1 MALLNIGNKSIHLDN
16 NIFSVVEND
25 KETFRVDVSW
35 DDSNMLS
42 ELYENREQFLRKFVF
57 FRPKEYNFTQSDID
71 TAVNFILEN

>member
-42 ELYENREQFLRKFVF
+42 ELYEDKEKFLRKFIF
-57 FRPKEYNFTQSDID
+57 SHPKEYNFTQSDID
-71 TAVNFILEN
+71 TAVIFILEN